1 MATSYR
7 SVLSVPGSARL
18 LTAALIGRL
27 PQGMSSLAILLL
39 VRGATHSYAVA
50 GLAVGSYTFASAL
63 FAPVQGRLV
72 DRFGRPRVLV
82 PSAVGQALGLVAL
95 VLAGAGH
102 GSPAILVMLSGLA
115 GALMPPVAP
124 TLRAL
129 LRRVFEDPEVR
140 ETAYALD
147 SVVQEVVWTSGPL
160 VVALII
166 ATVSPAAAV
175 ILVGAV
181 CVLGTLLF
189 VRSPL
194 ARAALPPQG
203 ASHPG
208 MVLGNHELRRLLGPV
223 ALTGLALG
231 ATEIGLPALALH
243 AGSRSASGVLLALW
257 SVGSMVGGLAYG
269 ARVWRWPVASRYRML
284 LLAAVLCTAPLI
296 LARSIP
302 AGIIGSLLAGL
313 TIAPVFSCQYALVGR
328 AVRPGTETEAF
339 TWVSGALIGGAAIGT
354 AVGGALVGPGG
365 IKAPFI
371 LACLATA
378 LAAAFAVR
386 PREPALGT
394 PVAS

>member
-18 LTAALIGRL
+18 LTAALVGRL

-39 VRGATHSYAVA
+39 VRGSTHSYAAA
-50 GLAVGSYTFASAL
+50 GLAVGSYTFANAA

-72 DRFGRPRVLV
+72 DRFGRPIVLI
-82 PSAVGQALGLVAL
+82 PSALGQAVALVAL
-95 VLAGAGH
+95 VVAGAAH
-102 GSPAILVMLSGLA
+102 GSAAVLVVLSGMA
-115 GALMPPVAP
+115 GALLPPVAP

-129 LRRVFEDPEVR
+129 LRQVFEDPEVR

-147 SVVQEVVWTSGPL
+147 SVVQEVVWTTGPL

-166 ATVSPAAAV
+166 AAVSPAAAV
-175 ILVGAV
+175 VLVGAV

-189 VRSPL
+189 VRSPM
-194 ARAALPPQG
+194 ARAAQPAQRAIDRTAVLANPQ
-203 ASHPG
+203 
-208 MVLGNHELRRLLGPV
+208 LRRLLAPV
-223 ALTGLALG
+223 ALTGFALG

-243 AGSRSASGVLLALW
+243 AGSRTASGVLLAVW

-269 ARVWRWPVASRYRML
+269 SRAWGFPLASRYRTL
-284 LLAAVLCTAPLI
+284 LLAAVACTAPLI

-302 AGIIGSLLAGL
+302 AGIVGSLLAGL

-328 AVRPGTETEAF
+328 VVEPGTETEAF
-339 TWVSGALIGGAAIGT
+339 TWVSGALVGGVAIGT
-354 AVGGALVGPGG
+354 ALGGALVGPGG

-371 LACLATA
+371 LACVATA
-378 LAAAFAVR
+378 LAAAFAMSAR
-386 PREPALGT
+386 DPSLG
-394 PVAS
+394 ASVVS

>member
-18 LTAALIGRL
+18 LAAALVGRL
-27 PQGMSSLAILLL
+27 PQGMASLAILLL
-39 VRGATHSYAVA
+39 VRGSTHSYALA
-50 GLAVGSYTFASAL
+50 GLAVGSYTFANAL
-63 FAPVQGRLV
+63 LAPVQGRLV
-72 DRFGRPRVLV
+72 DRFGRPRVLI
-82 PSAVGQALGLVAL
+82 PSALGQALGLVAL
-95 VLAGAGH
+95 VVAGAAH
-102 GSPAILVMLSGLA
+102 GPGAMLVVLSGLA

-129 LRRVFEDPEVR
+129 LRQVFEDPEVR

-147 SVVQEVVWTSGPL
+147 SVVQEIVWTAGPL

-175 ILVGAV
+175 VLVGAV

-189 VRSPL
+189 VRSPM
-194 ARAALPPQG
+194 ARAALPPQR
-203 ASHPG
+203 AIERDT
-208 MVLGNHELRRLLGPV
+208 VLANRDLRRLLGPV
-223 ALTGLALG
+223 ALTGFALG

-243 AGSRSASGVLLALW
+243 AGSRTASGVLLALW
-257 SVGSMVGGLAYG
+257 SVGSMAGGLGYG
-269 ARVWRWPVASRYRML
+269 ARAWRSPMTRRYRTL
-284 LLAAVLCTAPLI
+284 LLAAVLFTAPLI
-296 LARSIP
+296 VARSIP
-302 AGIIGSLLAGL
+302 AGIVGSLLAGL

-328 AVRPGTETEAF
+328 AVQPGTETEAF
-339 TWVSGALIGGAAIGT
+339 TWVSGALVGGVAIGT

-378 LAAAFAVR
+378 LAAAFAVGA
-386 PREPALGT
+386 REPALGP